1 MGLSRKKR
9 VALRLRKRQSRKH
22 TRRMRGGNNVSP
34 LKFAVVAIFKN
45 EALGIREWLEHYKW
59 QGVDKV
65 LLLNNN
71 STDDWKEQVKGFD
84 DFVTV
89 LDAHKNG
96 AQTEHYEKLG
106 IPWLHANNIDV
117 VTFVDIDEFMFGTG
131 GKNLKQRVQDI
142 FGNPN
147 RPSRVLYLWTVF
159 GSSGHDAQPKSIR
172 KGFIWKSKNSEAFLK
187 NRNTID
193 GSVKSIAWV
202 KDILPGPIDIHRVK
216 TSGKEL
222 SVYDS
227 PPGIQLNHYRIQSK
241 QFWRNVKMPRGN
253 AYHADTDDEK
263 AKSAKRNWAKF
274 DNSDINEVKDETLK
288 DMVEEYE
295 KTNQTGGGIAEDS
308 IAYVINMDKSVDRLN
323 DISEQ
328 AKKAGLKLTR
338 FPGVAVDDSVMK
350 VNNGEKLQEE
360 GIGYIIYVDPS
371 GKFANKGKI
380 GCFLSHRNLLKKISE
395 DPSVKSEISIILEDD
410 AIIPENILQKLN
422 DLHKVLP
429 SDWDMC
435 FIGKWQLDTVRV
447 TDTLHKI
454 TNRFNPDKNWGT
466 WAYIVKNA
474 SIKDKILP
482 CLEVMGNPIDT
493 QYNYYTNKIQTYV
506 TIPNIVEVNMKVES
520 ARQSENSK

>member
-1 MGLSRKKR
+1 MGLSRKKIHP
-9 VALRLRKRQSRKH
+9 VRLRKRKTRKY
-22 TRRMRGGNNVSP
+22 TRRMRGGNTHP

-45 EALGIREWLEHYKW
+45 EAMGIREWIEHYKW

-71 STDDWKEQVKGFD
+71 STDNWKEQTQGFD
-84 DFVTV
+84 GFATFM
-89 LDAHKNG
+89 DAHKNG

-106 IPWLHANNIDV
+106 IPWLNANHIDV
-117 VTFVDIDEFMFGTG
+117 VAFVDIDEFMFGTG
-131 GKNLKQRVQDI
+131 GKNLKERVQEI
-142 FGNPN
+142 FGKPD
-147 RPSRVLYLWTVF
+147 RPSRVSYLWTLF

-172 KGFIWKSKNSEAFLK
+172 KGFVWKSKNSEAFLK

-202 KDILPGPIDIHRVK
+202 KDILPGSIDIHRVK

-253 AYHADTDDEK
+253 AYHTNMSDEK

-274 DNSDINEVKDETLK
+274 DNSDINEVKDDTLK

-295 KTNQTGGGIAEDS
+295 KTNQQGGGIAEDS
-308 IAYVINMDKSVDRLN
+308 TAYVINMDKSEDRLKV
-323 DISEQ
+323 ITEQ
-328 AKKAGLKLTR
+328 ANKAGMKLTR
-338 FPGVAVDDSVMK
+338 FPAVSIGDDVMK
-350 VNNGEKLQEE
+350 VNNGQPLQEQ
-360 GIGYIIYVDPS
+360 GIGHIIYVDPS

-422 DLHKVLP
+422 DLYKELP

-435 FIGKWQLDTVRV
+435 FIGKWQLESVPV
-447 TDTLHKI
+447 TQTLHKI

-474 SIKDKILP
+474 SIKDNILP

-493 QYNYYTNKIQTYV
+493 QYNYYTNQIQTYV
-506 TIPNIVEVNMKVES
+506 TVPNIVEVDMKVES
-520 ARQSENSK
+520 ARASENSK